1 MEHSQPSPP
10 RLDQL
15 RIVRADGGRSHHRPG
30 LSQVFS
36 SVTDQNPGAGSFES
50 SEINRI
56 LPVATTDRDAELQE
70 GHGDAVHAG
79 TADGDEV
86 HRPEIARMRQLD
98 RLNQSHQAAT
108 SSTRSASS
116 LAASTLA
123 TPRKVADIPSNLAW
137 SSTSLGTCSATQE
150 GAHSSSGSRI
160 PPPESTMARA
170 LRACSPLPYG

>member
-15 RIVRADGGRSHHRPG
+15 RIVRADCGRSHHRPG
-30 LSQVFS
+30 LSEVSS

-50 SEINRI
+50 SEIYRI

-108 SSTRSASS
+108 SSTRSA
-116 LAASTLA
+116 
-123 TPRKVADIPSNLAW
+123 
-137 SSTSLGTCSATQE
+137 TQE

-170 LRACSPLPYG
+170 SRACSPLPYG